1 MGLGVSILA
10 WGSAGSVTLLET
22 ERTRLLIDAG
32 LGKRETLARLAAVER
47 TVEHIDGILI
57 THEHTDHC
65 NGLPQMLGLWKA
77 PLYVTEPTL
86 GAIQRILPQTLAKR
100 LNPVQAI
107 PPDQHFPLAHTQA
120 PPAPI

>member
-1 MGLGVSILA
+1 MCSTVLSTAASRASVSRLPILA
-10 WGSAGSVTLLET
+10 SGSSGQHHMLET

-65 NGLPQMLGLWKA
+65 
-77 PLYVTEPTL
+77 
-86 GAIQRILPQTLAKR
+86 KR
-100 LNPVQAI
+100 LAANARSVEGAALCHGAYHGR
-107 PPDQHFPLAHTQA
+107 D
-120 PPAPI
+120 